1 MIKLPLDVSK
11 KMMNALF
18 LVESYLLDV
27 LYFQAL
33 VTTVVT
39 KAKVN
44 CRALK
49 LLLYRS

>member
-11 KMMNALF
+11 KMMNALLF
-18 LVESYLLDV
+18 VENYLFHV

-33 VTTVVT
+33 VTTLVT
-39 KAKVN
+39 EAKVN

-49 LLLYRS
+49 LLLYSS